1 MCKHGDT
8 VELLVTVPAH
18 LASDGKAYR
27 GLKPVDR
34 CIAPIVQALNEAR
47 ILTLA
52 SCCGHGKGPGS
63 IVLQDGREL
72 TIRARL
78 DGAAPEVGS

>member
-8 VELLVTVPAH
+8 IECLVNISARLSHTGYARWVE
-18 LASDGKAYR
+18 R
-27 GLKPVDR
+27 PVDR

-47 ILTLA
+47 ILTIA

-63 IVLQDGREL
+63 IRLQDGREF
-72 TIRARL
+72 TISRWK
-78 DGAAPEVGS
+78 E